1 MYINQ
6 TAFMAQLDSVLENFS
21 GKIEQKNSDFKI
33 IVNATMT
40 TVRDFERQIN
50 DKGDNLNKLIF
61 LSISVSVFNAVAT
74 LLLILLAC
82 CYFLKRKNRHEEYV
96 VAV

>member
-6 TAFMAQLDSVLENFS
+6 TAFMAKLDSVLEKFS

-74 LLLILLAC
+74 LLLIFLGC
-82 CYFLKRKNRHEEYV
+82 CYFLKRKKQHEEYV
-96 VAV
+96 VGV